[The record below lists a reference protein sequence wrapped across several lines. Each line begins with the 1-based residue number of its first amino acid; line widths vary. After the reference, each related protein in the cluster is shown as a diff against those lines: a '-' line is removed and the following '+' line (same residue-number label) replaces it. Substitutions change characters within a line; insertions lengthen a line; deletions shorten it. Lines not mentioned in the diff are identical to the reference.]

1 MKKKAE
7 IGFVFFLTLI
17 LCMAFGTVS
26 VFADNAAAV
35 VEETQEGAAI
45 TDSTAAESQDTS
57 VAESAQDTMS
67 TAASITDAAAEKTED
82 NDGAAAAGSTAD
94 ITASDGQASYTVRYE
109 VKSGKEVSAATT
121 GRAAIGSQVT
131 VAASAVDGLVSA
143 SSSYTF
149 TLENDGQEFV
159 ILYRKSPQIGTAYTT
174 TAEGQGYEVISDES
188 VPLAAGAEVTG
199 YSITAV
205 AENGQETLIGAVA
218 SGGIPVWVI
227 ALFSGLA
234 VLAAVIC
241 IVLFISQRN
250 REKEISSVF
259 TDLEKNNK

>member
-1 MKKKAE
+1 M
-7 IGFVFFLTLI
+7 
-17 LCMAFGTVS
+17 
-26 VFADNAAAV
+26 AAA
-35 VEETQEGAAI
+35 
-45 TDSTAAESQDTS
+45 
-57 VAESAQDTMS
+57 
-67 TAASITDAAAEKTED
+67 
-82 NDGAAAAGSTAD
+82 
-94 ITASDGQASYTVRYE
+94 
-109 VKSGKEVSAATT
+109 
-121 GRAAIGSQVT
+121 
-131 VAASAVDGLVSA
+131 AVDGLVSA